1 MPTNNDSILVFQYRD
16 NLEQHNTLIPESWFK
31 IVNVLLTII
40 FKNIMAEKGNIDKII
55 QAKPEADK
63 TDNNYRKSKM
73 TTRFPLKN

>member
-1 MPTNNDSILVFQYRD
+1 
-16 NLEQHNTLIPESWFK
+16 
-31 IVNVLLTII
+31 
-40 FKNIMAEKGNIDKII
+40 MAEKGNIDKII